1 MYYRDF
7 PDGAVVKTPHL
18 HCRGT
23 GSISGQG
30 IKIPHA
36 VEELRA
42 MKICHAKTQ
51 TDTAK

>member
-36 VEELRA
+36 AWPKKKKYIYIYTHTPRPR
-42 MKICHAKTQ
+42 
-51 TDTAK
+51 